1 MVVLGGGGGFLWARY
16 PCTIRLGVLVPD
28 LPVLTL
34 NQNPETLHPGIDTK
48 DVKFVIK

>member
-1 MVVLGGGGGFLWARY
+1 MVVLGGGAVSYGRGTPVPY
-16 PCTIRLGVLVPD
+16 VLVPD

-34 NQNPETLHPGIDTK
+34 NQNPETLHPGTDAK